1 MISEIKWFFAKLASM
16 KFEHLEAKPDI
27 FGGKLCIKGTRISV
41 QLLLEWLANG
51 ASKEEILKTY
61 PQVTEAGFSEALQYM
76 AHQSQNEVLLEVAHT
91 A

>member
-1 MISEIKWFFAKLASM
+1 M
-16 KFEHLEAKPDI
+16 KFEHLEAKPDV

-41 QLLLEWLANG
+41 QLVLEWLANG

-61 PQVTEAGFSEALQYM
+61 PQVTEQGFLDALQYM
-76 AHQSQNEVLLEVAHT
+76 AQQSQNEILLEVART